1 MNRRVAVRGI
11 IVVDGQLLCVKL
23 KPYHGARHLDFWCLP
38 GGGVDAQEALIPAL
52 ERELI
57 EELGVAPVVGQL
69 LFIQQFH
76 DEYTDHLEFFFGVT
90 NAADYVDLD
99 INSTSHGHIEIEAV
113 DFLDASKHTVLP
125 TFLQS
130 VDFKDYRNKPVEI
143 ISFAN

>member
-11 IVVDGQLLCVKL
+11 IVDDGQLLCVKL
-23 KPYHGARHLDFWCLP
+23 KPYHGAQRSDFWCLP
-38 GGGVDAQEALIPAL
+38 GGGVDSQEALVPAL

-76 DEYTDHLEFFFGVT
+76 DEHTDHLEFFFDIT
-90 NAADYVDLD
+90 NAADYIDLD
-99 INSTSHGHIEIEAV
+99 LANTSHGHLEIESV

-130 VDFKDYRNKPVEI
+130 VDFKDYRKKPVEI
-143 ISFAN
+143 VSYTN

>member
-23 KPYHGARHLDFWCLP
+23 KPYHGAQRSDFWCLP
-38 GGGVDAQEALIPAL
+38 GGGVDSQEALVPAL

-57 EELGVAPVVGQL
+57 EELGIAPVVGQL

-76 DEYTDHLEFFFGVT
+76 DEQTDHLEFFFDIT

-99 INSTSHGHIEIEAV
+99 LATTSHGHLEIEAV
-113 DFLDASKHTVLP
+113 NFLVASKHTVLP

-143 ISFAN
+143 VSYTN